1 MHAFNLLDY
10 CENHHKIH
18 QDFEVEKGNL
28 VQVAALGEVL
38 VATTESI
45 RFERNPLRISSTAPD

>member
-1 MHAFNLLDY
+1 MLQKA
-10 CENHHKIH
+10 KIH